1 MTPYEL
7 AKLIH
12 QDISSFAPKLS
23 ADLNRAL
30 VDIGEGS
37 VILGLGPGTHE
48 NDPATFREIEEI
60 DIAGTHKAEII
71 ARISSALSG
80 LEEHS
85 SWRVEVDMKP
95 GGKPDKLELM
105 YTLYRDRTRC

>member
-23 ADLNRAL
+23 AALNRAL

-71 ARISSALSG
+71 ARISSALV
-80 LEEHS
+80 
-85 SWRVEVDMKP
+85 RP
-95 GGKPDKLELM
+95 GG
-105 YTLYRDRTRC
+105 TLLLAGGGRYEARGQTG